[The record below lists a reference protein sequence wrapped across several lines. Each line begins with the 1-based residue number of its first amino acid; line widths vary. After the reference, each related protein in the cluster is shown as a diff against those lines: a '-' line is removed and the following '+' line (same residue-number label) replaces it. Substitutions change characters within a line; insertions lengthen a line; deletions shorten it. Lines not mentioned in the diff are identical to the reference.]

1 MLRRKADVLVTAA
14 AFGVLA
20 ETLARATRLWVYRSP
35 VYPTLNVIFMFGVVM
50 GLLAVLVP
58 RRGTGFCFAAAA
70 VVGFLY
76 ELANFHLLH
85 WWWFPAGKFLI
96 FRGELQISLALA
108 LMWGVVPPLV
118 AALRPPKR

>member
-1 MLRRKADVLVTAA
+1 VPLRNADAIVASA

-20 ETLARATRLWVYRSP
+20 ETLARATRLWLYRSP
-35 VYPTLNVIFMFGVVM
+35 VYTTLNVIFMFGVVM
-50 GLLAVLVP
+50 GLLAALVP
-58 RRGTGFCFAAAA
+58 RRGAWLCFTAAA

-108 LMWGVVPPLV
+108 VMWGMVPPLV
-118 AALRPPKR
+118 AALRPPER